1 MATNRLPFYNVWDAN
16 LFQFIAHSTVSMKNR
31 EVAAVLYQI
40 ADLLEM
46 KEVDFKPRAYR
57 TAAQN
62 IESLGTDIEDF
73 YQQGKL
79 EDIPGVGKSIAHKI
93 AEFLETG
100 RVKKLEELR
109 QNMPVDI
116 QALSAVEG
124 LGPKRIEKLYQE
136 LGITTLDELEE
147 AARRGAIKDIEGFGE
162 KTQQAI
168 LENISFA
175 RQSRDR
181 YLLGYV
187 QPEAQEIVE
196 VLTPHVEAIE
206 VAGSLRR
213 KKETIGDVDILVV
226 ASQPGR
232 VMDVFTG
239 MDRVEKVLM
248 QGDTKSSVRLYG
260 GIQVDVRVVD
270 RNSFGSALQYFT
282 GSKEHNIEVRK
293 IALKHD
299 YKLNE
304 YGLFHGEQKLAG
316 ATEEGVYEALGMQ
329 WIPPEL
335 RENRGEV
342 QAALNGHL
350 PALVQYEDVRGDLQM
365 HTTWSDGNNSIAE
378 MVEEAVSLGHEFI
391 AITDH
396 VGSLKV
402 AGGMNHKELEQQAE
416 EIARVR
422 EEYPDI
428 HIFHG
433 MEANIMKDGSLDVGE
448 EVLEMADVVLASV
461 HSAFRMDQQS
471 MTERVITAIE
481 HPQVNILAH
490 PTCRMIQKREPIQ
503 MDMERV
509 VEAARDNHVVMEIN
523 AFPERL
529 DLTDVHV
536 KMAVEHG
543 VTLSIGTDAHRRD
556 HLRYYTLGIA
566 VARRGWAEADDV
578 INTYSVQHLKKLFS
592 A

>member
-1 MATNRLPFYNVWDAN
+1 MR
-16 LFQFIAHSTVSMKNR
+16 NR
-31 EVAAVLYQI
+31 EVAAVLYEI

-46 KEVDFKPRAYR
+46 REVDFKPRAYR

-62 IESLGTDIEDF
+62 IESLGTDVEELH
-73 YQQGKL
+73 QQGKL
-79 EDIPGVGKSIAHKI
+79 EDIPGVGKGIAKKI

-100 RVKKLEELR
+100 RVKKLEDLKR
-109 QNMPVDI
+109 DMPVDLPG
-116 QALSAVEG
+116 LSAVEG
-124 LGPKRIEKLYQE
+124 LGPKRIEKLYRE
-136 LGITTLDELEE
+136 LGITTLDDLEE
-147 AARRGAIKDIEGFGE
+147 AARRGAIQDIEGFGE
-162 KTQQAI
+162 NTQQAI
-168 LENISFA
+168 LENLAFA
-175 RQSRDR
+175 RRSRDR

-196 VLTPHVEAIE
+196 ALKPHVEAIE

-226 ASQPGR
+226 ASEPAR
-232 VMDVFTG
+232 AMEAFTG

-260 GIQVDVRVVD
+260 GIQVDVRAVD
-270 RNSFGSALQYFT
+270 RDSFGSALQYFT

-293 IALKHD
+293 IALRHD

-316 ATEEGVYEALGMQ
+316 TTEEEVYEALGMQ

-342 QAALNGHL
+342 QAALDGAL
-350 PALVQYEDVRGDLQM
+350 PDLVQDEDVRGDLQM
-365 HTTWSDGNNSIAE
+365 HTTWSDGNHSVAE
-378 MVEEAVSLGHEFI
+378 MVEEAVALGHEFI

-402 AGGMNHKELEQQAE
+402 AGGLDQKDLEEQGE
-416 EIARVR
+416 EIAAVR
-422 EEYPDI
+422 EEHPEI

-433 MEANIMKDGSLDVGE
+433 LEANVMKDGSLDVGE
-448 EVLEMADVVLASV
+448 GVLDMVDVVLASV
-461 HSAFRMDQQS
+461 HSAFRMDQKS
-471 MTERVITAIE
+471 MTERVIRAIE
-481 HPQVNILAH
+481 HPRVNILAH
-490 PTCRMIQKREPIQ
+490 PTCRIIQKREPIQ
-503 MDMERV
+503 LDVERV
-509 VEAARDNHVVMEIN
+509 LEASRENQVVMEIN

-529 DLTDVHV
+529 DLNDVHV
-536 KMAVEHG
+536 KMAVERG
-543 VTLSIGTDAHRRD
+543 VKLSIGTDAHRRD
-556 HLRYYTLGIA
+556 HLRYYRLGIA

-578 INTYSVQHLKKLFS
+578 INTYSVQQLQKLFG